1 MTWIDSQ
8 LKILKMDQCT
18 HTVYRPHK
26 IWYIPQ
32 WNPFKML
39 MDVYGLS
46 VHDSLMNEKKEVKN
60 KTY

>member
-46 VHDSLMNEKKEVKN
+46 VHDSLMNEKKR
-60 KTY
+60 